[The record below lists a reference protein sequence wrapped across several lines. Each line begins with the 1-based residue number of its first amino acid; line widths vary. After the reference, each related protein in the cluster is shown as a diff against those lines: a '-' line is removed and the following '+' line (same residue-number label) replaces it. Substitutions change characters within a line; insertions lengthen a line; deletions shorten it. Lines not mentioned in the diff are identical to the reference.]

1 MGANP
6 MILEKPF
13 DISLFSYIAS
23 ILFANVNFTHVTA
36 RKNYATV
43 EINLNEQKNEFSLV
57 VRASAGKSRPVQL
70 LYCFR

>member
-1 MGANP
+1 
-6 MILEKPF
+6 MILENAPLIF
-13 DISLFSYIAS
+13 HCSHTFAS

-57 VRASAGKSRPVQL
+57 VRASAGKSGPVQL